1 MTAAP
6 TTTAK
11 KRNLTLKQWA
21 EAEALWES
29 GTVIYEDLVK
39 KFGCS
44 ISTFERHF
52 KKNGIVKGAKAAAAK
67 KKVEERL
74 AAAAADEATLI
85 AARIRETKESH
96 YKMASGLAQLAFNE
110 ILQAKKD
117 SNPVSVALNNL
128 KALDAAMTVIK
139 KAGEERYKVLGL
151 DRPDAVDPDEL
162 PELLITELTAEQI
175 QELRDRDHSELD
187 DVLAAEKPGAA
198 PANDDGDDEEIDDGG
213 DVVEEG

>member
-6 TTTAK
+6 TTTPK
-11 KRNLTLKQWA
+11 KRNLTPKQWA
-21 EAEALWES
+21 EVEALWES

-44 ISTFERHF
+44 TSTFERHF
-52 KKNGIVKGAKAAAAK
+52 KKHKTVKGAAAAAAK

-74 AAAAADEATLI
+74 ALAAVDEATLT

-117 SNPVSVALNNL
+117 HNPVSVALNNL
-128 KALDAAMTVIK
+128 KALDAAMNVIK

-151 DRPDAVDPDEL
+151 DRPDAVDPDDL

-175 QELRDRDHSELD
+175 KELRDRDLTELD
-187 DVLAAEKPGAA
+187 EIAAKSTV
-198 PANDDGDDEEIDDGG
+198 PADGDDDDEDLEDDGDE
-213 DVVEEG
+213 VVEES

>member
-29 GTVIYEDLVK
+29 GTVIYDDLVK

-52 KKNGIVKGAKAAAAK
+52 KKKGIVKGAKAAATK

-74 AAAAADEATLI
+74 AAAAVDEAALV
-85 AARIRETKESH
+85 AARIRETKETH

-117 SNPVSVALNNL
+117 GKPVAVALNNL
-128 KALDAAMTVIK
+128 KAIDAAMNVVR
-139 KAGEERYKVLGL
+139 KAREDRYAVLGL

-187 DVLAAEKPGAA
+187 DVLEAAKAA
-198 PANDDGDDEEIDDGG
+198 PDGANDDEGDEDIEDGD

>member
-6 TTTAK
+6 TTTVK

-74 AAAAADEATLI
+74 AAAAVDEATLI

-117 SNPVSVALNNL
+117 LLPVATALNNL

-175 QELRDRDHSELD
+175 KELRDRDLTELD
-187 DVLAAEKPGAA
+187 ELAAAGKPAQA
-198 PANDDGDDEEIDDGG
+198 DASDDDGDEDIEDGN